1 MAAGDTH
8 WPQVKAL
15 FEAALEHPQA
25 AREAFVRAS
34 GADAAV
40 QDEVLSLLAHERA
53 LSEATTD
60 DFLAPTEPAAP
71 PLLLSPGERLGAW
84 EIVGPLG
91 AGGMAEVMLAR
102 RADGAWDGEA
112 AVKVLKRGMDSAAV
126 LARFALEQRALARLN
141 HPHIAHLLDAG
152 RSASGLPY
160 FVMELVRGRPID
172 QACEG
177 LALEA
182 RLGLFLQLADAV
194 AFAHRQLLVHRDLK
208 PSNVLVT
215 EDGQVKLLDFGIAKA
230 LDPAEGEHTG
240 AGPRPY
246 TPNYASPEQVRG
258 EPVGTLTDIYSLGV
272 LLYVMLTGLRP
283 YGRNAT
289 TPQEAARSVL
299 EEEPT
304 RPSALSPGLVSDPQW
319 MATRKRLKGDL
330 DNILLKALDKAPAA
344 RYPSVDAFAAD
355 VRAHL
360 AGLPV
365 SARAP
370 SAGYLLSRF
379 VLRHRAASAAAALAV
394 SSLMVGVG
402 VATWQ
407 AHEADRQRAR
417 AEARFAQVRQLA
429 NQMVFKYHDQIAHLP
444 GATAVRDALLQDAAG
459 YLDAL
464 AHDVADDAGLAREL
478 AEAWFRLAVLQG
490 ESFSPGQERPD
501 DALRSAEKALALL
514 PLYLPQADVPALDK
528 AVDLRLLHSDLLLRQ
543 GRLIPANEA
552 LAEASRLV
560 ERIVAQK
567 PDDLQT
573 LSRQATV
580 LGRRAV
586 LTGGSVAASNLGR
599 TEEALQLWQQALAI
613 FERMRAREPG
623 EVEWVHQTAWAH
635 HGLGSVGVLRGDNAL
650 ALAHTAQAVALR
662 DEAARR
668 APQSSHFR
676 HQTAMARVVRG
687 AALNQAGRNTEGRAR
702 LDEAEAT
709 MRALSAEDPG
719 NEVLQRDRVL
729 LGLLQG
735 RLLID
740 AGQPAEARQ
749 RIDAAAE
756 ALSRRAQGGHDFYV
770 QRWWADALLWSARLR
785 LSQDPAEAAHRA
797 AQVAAIM
804 QGDDATSNAARG
816 WQLAQAL
823 STEGQALAALG
834 RRDDARERGRQALRL
849 WTALHPDGQIPGA
862 LQRWFREAQA
872 LSAAAP

>member
-1 MAAGDTH
+1 MSVHTGEH
-8 WPQVKAL
+8 WQQVKAL
-15 FEAALEHPQA
+15 FESALEHPQA

-330 DNILLKALDKAPAA
+330 DNILLKALYKAPAA

-379 VLRHRAASAAAALAV
+379 VLRHRAASAAAALAAV
-394 SSLMVGVG
+394 SLVVGAG
-402 VATWQ
+402 VAGWQ
-407 AHEADRQRAR
+407 AHVAGQRLEQLRGLSRDVVLRYADAVTYLPGGLVVKENLLKGLLGQLSEVEQEAGDDAEWLALLAGVYAR
-417 AEARFAQVRQLA
+417 LAQVGGDDGGVSLSKMGEARQHAEHA
-429 NQMVFKYHDQIAHLP
+429 I
-444 GATAVRDALLQDAAG
+444 T
-459 YLDAL
+459 
-464 AHDVADDAGLAREL
+464 LARQ
-478 AEAWFRLAVLQG
+478 VL
-490 ESFSPGQERPD
+490 PARPD
-501 DALRSAEKALALL
+501 DAALSLSLSQALQIRARAQRADGQPEQGLKTLEEAMALIDQRLQRLPAAEQRDLQVQRASLQIVEAQFFDQQTVASLNRPEDALALYGQAEQAL
-514 PLYLPQADVPALDK
+514 RRLERDGDASLAPLLGTLLGARAITH
-528 AVDLRLLHSDLLLRQ
+528 ARL
-543 GRLIPANEA
+543 GRLDASRGD
-552 LAEASRLV
+552 AEAAWQQRLRAV
-560 ERIVAQK
+560 
-567 PDDLQT
+567 
-573 LSRQATV
+573 QAEPFHT
-580 LGRRAV
+580 GRRDELVTEATNAAVILMRADQPARAV
-586 LTGGSVAASNLGR
+586 LASQAAWDTVQRLAAENGPQSKWAENLPRVA
-599 TEEALQLWQQALAI
+599 Q
-613 FERMRAREPG
+613 
-623 EVEWVHQTAWAH
+623 H
-635 HGLGSVGVLRGDNAL
+635 HGRAL
-650 ALAHTAQAVALR
+650 ALVGRSADALPVLDSALAYWQRQREAKPGPHPERLWAWLGIYRAVALLGLQRR
-662 DEAARR
+662 DEALTQLR
-668 APQSSHFR
+668 QSQAILEPLSR
-676 HQTAMARVVRG
+676 ESKAG
-687 AALNQAGRNTEGRAR
+687 DALLN
-702 LDEAEAT
+702 LAES
-709 MRALSAEDPG
+709 AL
-719 NEVLQRDRVL
+719 VM
-729 LGLLQG
+729 
-735 RLLID
+735 
-740 AGQPAEARQ
+740 
-749 RIDAAAE
+749 AAAE
-756 ALSRRAQGGHDFYV
+756 PAAAPAWRQRALQHYQA
-770 QRWWADALLWSARLR
+770 ADALRALNGEHLR
-785 LSQDPAEAAHRA
+785 RR
-797 AQVAAIM
+797 
-804 QGDDATSNAARG
+804 DALARG
-816 WQLAQAL
+816 EPIGL
-823 STEGQALAALG
+823 
-834 RRDDARERGRQALRL
+834 
-849 WTALHPDGQIPGA
+849 
-862 LQRWFREAQA
+862 
-872 LSAAAP
+872 